1 MKTRSAGKTDVGL
14 RRKNNEDRI
23 LLAPELDLFVVADGV
38 GGHRAGEVASQMA
51 VGAMEDYWR
60 RVRSGNPPSF
70 FRQFDESLPE
80 VARHLLNSIH
90 FANLAVFEAQKQP
103 EYVGM
108 GTTIAAVVLEKG
120 TFWAAN
126 VGDSRI
132 YHYDHQRL
140 LQISQDHSLAEETK
154 LKEIFPNLEADSVFA
169 KNALTRALGL
179 SDTVE
184 AFIVPVKPA
193 PGDILLLCSDGLTNY
208 VEEQAIELILSDI
221 TVSLE
226 DKVAVLVDEANK
238 GGGGDN
244 ISVILVEVEKG
255 GKWSKIKKRL
265 QAKEA

>member
-1 MKTRSAGKTDVGL
+1 MCIR
-14 RRKNNEDRI
+14 DR
-23 LLAPELDLFVVADGV
+23 
-38 GGHRAGEVASQMA
+38 
-51 VGAMEDYWR
+51 
-60 RVRSGNPPSF
+60 
-70 FRQFDESLPE
+70 
-80 VARHLLNSIH
+80 
-90 FANLAVFEAQKQP
+90 
-103 EYVGM
+103 
-108 GTTIAAVVLEKG
+108 
-120 TFWAAN
+120 
-126 VGDSRI
+126 
-132 YHYDHQRL
+132 
-140 LQISQDHSLAEETK
+140 
-154 LKEIFPNLEADSVFA
+154 
-169 KNALTRALGL
+169 NALTRALGL